1 MLLILFQCVLVRL
14 QVMLQ
19 RHRGVES
26 ADGASNVVQFDRS
39 NMQIGQNVGKHREKL
54 FGNK

>member
-1 MLLILFQCVLVRL
+1 MLLILFQSVLVCSRP
-14 QVMLQ
+14 
-19 RHRGVES
+19 RGVES
-26 ADGASNVVQFDRS
+26 ADGASNVIQFDRS